1 MGYNILV
8 VEDQKE
14 ISNIVT
20 KYLEKEAYDF
30 DVADNG
36 FVALDLFSKK
46 SFHLILLDVMMPGID
61 GFDVLTEI
69 RKTSNVPV
77 IMLTARQDEVDRLKG
92 FDLGVDDYVVKPFS
106 PRELMRRIKVIFR
119 RLYGDNEDTIYQV
132 GSFKL
137 YTNGMRLT
145 KDQVEID
152 ITTTEF
158 HLLQTFMKNKGNV
171 LTREQ
176 LISQSF
182 GDDYDG
188 YDRNIDSYI
197 KRLRQK
203 IEDDPK
209 KPKVLISK
217 YGAGYLF
224 GGDIK

>member
-14 ISNIVT
+14 ISNIVI
-20 KYLEKEAYDF
+20 KYLEKESYDF
-30 DVADNG
+30 DVAENG
-36 FVALDLFSKK
+36 FIALDLFSKK
-46 SFHLILLDVMMPGID
+46 TFHLVLLDVMLPGID
-61 GFDVLTEI
+61 GFDVLDEI
-69 RKTSNVPV
+69 RKTSNIPV
-77 IMLTARQDEVDRLKG
+77 IMLTARQDEIDRLKG

-119 RLYGDNEDTIYQV
+119 RLYSENEDTIYQV

-145 KDQVEID
+145 KNHVEID

-158 HLLQTFMKNKGNV
+158 NLLQTFMKNQGNV

-176 LISQSF
+176 LISLSF
-182 GDDYDG
+182 GDDYEG
-188 YDRNIDSYI
+188 FDRNIDSYI
-197 KRLRQK
+197 KRLRHK

-224 GGDIK
+224 GGEL

>member
-20 KYLEKEAYDF
+20 KYLEKEDYDF
-30 DVADNG
+30 DVAENG
-36 FVALDLFSKK
+36 FIALDLFSKK
-46 SFHLILLDVMMPGID
+46 SFHLVLLDVMMPGID

-77 IMLTARQDEVDRLKG
+77 IMLTARQDEIDRLKG

-119 RLYGDNEDTIYQV
+119 RIYSENEDTIFQV

-137 YTNGMRLT
+137 YSNGMRLT
-145 KDQVEID
+145 KDHVEID

-182 GDDYDG
+182 GDDYEG
-188 YDRNIDSYI
+188 FDRNIDSYI
-197 KRLRQK
+197 KRLRLK

-209 KPKVLISK
+209 NPKVLISK
-217 YGAGYLF
+217 YGAGYVF